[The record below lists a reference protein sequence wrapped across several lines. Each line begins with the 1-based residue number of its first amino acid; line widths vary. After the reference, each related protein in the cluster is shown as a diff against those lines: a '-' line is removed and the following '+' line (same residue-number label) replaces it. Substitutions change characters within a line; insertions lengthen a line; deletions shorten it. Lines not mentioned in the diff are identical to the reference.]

1 MRIILFFIEVFRKF
15 PFLIVSNVILLIIV
29 GILDAASI
37 ITVTPV
43 VDLMIHPDSNN
54 LSTITIKINAILK
67 SIGIPITLLSLM
79 LVFLVFNILRSIFFI
94 LSKHFIFKTRTKVIK
109 EMMLGTFEDFF
120 NSQWYFFSSNSQGT
134 LLNTF
139 SREIARVAEAL
150 GAMAVFF
157 ADVVQITF
165 YFAVPFY
172 LTWKVSTVSL
182 ISALIAVSPLFL
194 LGKISYNLGKKITN
208 AANQLTSVI
217 AESLSSAKVI
227 LGYGNQHLSISK
239 LSEAFDRHYNG
250 LIIAS
255 TLEFSIPNIYFPL
268 GMSCLIITLLYSRAI
283 GVPLAET
290 VAVLYSLLKAVPL
303 IGELSRTRNSLENF
317 YPSYEQL
324 KRLRENAKQLKQI
337 TGSILFKRI
346 SHEILFENVS
356 FAYPGCKNVLN
367 YINAKIPKG
376 KMIAFVGESGA
387 GKSTLVDMLMGFHQ
401 PSAGKIKIDNVPIE
415 NFDIYSLR
423 QRIGYVPQEG
433 LLFNTTIRENLL
445 WSNNEASETDI
456 INACKL
462 ARAHEFI
469 QKCENGYDT
478 IVGDRGVRLSGG
490 EIQRI
495 ALARAI
501 LRKPELLIL
510 DEATSSLDSN
520 SEQLIQQSIE
530 SIAKY
535 TTIVVI
541 AHRLSTIKNADYVY
555 VLSNGTIAEE
565 GKYNELTNKGGL
577 FANMVQKQMLM

>member
-1 MRIILFFIEVFRKF
+1 MRIILFISEVFRKF
-15 PFLIVSNVILLIIV
+15 PLLIISNVILLIIV

-43 VDLMIHPDSNN
+43 VDLVMHPDGNN
-54 LSTITIKINAILK
+54 LSTVTIKITAILK
-67 SIGIPITLLSLM
+67 NVGIPTTLLSLM
-79 LVFLVFNILRSIFFI
+79 IVFIVFNILRSVFFVLSKYFI
-94 LSKHFIFKTRTKVIK
+94 LTTRLKVVR
-109 EMMLGTFEDFF
+109 EMMLGAFEDFF

-134 LLNTF
+134 LINTF
-139 SREIARVAEAL
+139 TREIARVAEAFSL
-150 GAMAVFF
+150 MAGFF
-157 ADVVQITF
+157 ANVVQITF

-182 ISALIAVSPLFL
+182 ISALICVTPFFL
-194 LGKISYNLGKKITN
+194 LGRLSYNLGIKITN
-208 AANQLTSVI
+208 TANQLTAVI
-217 AESLSSAKVI
+217 VESLSSAKVI
-227 LGYGNQHLSISK
+227 LGFGNQNISIAK
-239 LSEAFDRHYNG
+239 LSKAFDRHYKAS
-250 LIIAS
+250 LVAS
-255 TLEFSIPNIYFPL
+255 TLEQSIPIMYFPL
-268 GMSCLIITLLYSRAI
+268 GLVCLVSTLLFSRAI
-283 GVPLAET
+283 GVPLSET
-290 VAVLYSLLKAVPL
+290 VAVLYSLMKSVPL
-303 IGELSRTRNSLENF
+303 IGELSRARNSLENF
-317 YPSYEQL
+317 YPSYEQI

-337 TGSILFKRI
+337 TGSRI
-346 SHEILFENVS
+346 FEGIANGIIFENVS

-367 YINAKIPKG
+367 HINAKIPKG

-387 GKSTLVDMLMGFHQ
+387 GKSTLIDMLMGFHE
-401 PSAGKIKIDNVPIE
+401 PSTGKVKIDNIPIE
-415 NFDIYSLR
+415 NFDISSLR
-423 QRIGYVPQEG
+423 HKIGYVPQEE
-433 LLFNTTIRENLL
+433 LLFNASIRDNLL
-445 WSNNEASETDI
+445 WSNNEASEIDI

-469 QKCENGYDT
+469 QNCSNGYDT

-530 SIAKY
+530 TIAKY

-555 VLSNGTIAEE
+555 ILSNGTIVEE
-565 GKYNELTNKGGL
+565 GNYGELTKKGGL
-577 FANMVQKQMLM
+577 FAQMVQKQMLM

>member
-1 MRIILFFIEVFRKF
+1 MRIILFISEIFRKF
-15 PFLIVSNVILLIIV
+15 PLLVISNVILLIIV

-43 VDLMIHPDSNN
+43 VDLMMHPDANN
-54 LSTITIKINAILK
+54 LSKVTIKITAILK
-67 SIGIPITLLSLM
+67 NVGIPITLLSLM
-79 LVFLVFNILRSIFFI
+79 IVFLVFNILRSVFFMLSKYFI
-94 LSKHFIFKTRTKVIK
+94 LTTRLKVIR
-109 EMMLGTFEDFF
+109 EMMLGAFEDFF

-134 LLNTF
+134 LINTF
-139 SREIARVAEAL
+139 TREIARVGEAFAL
-150 GAMAVFF
+150 MAGFF
-157 ADVVQITF
+157 ANVVQITF

-182 ISALIAVSPLFL
+182 ISALICVTPFFL
-194 LGKISYNLGKKITN
+194 LGRLSYNLGIKITN
-208 AANQLTSVI
+208 TANQLTAVI

-227 LGYGNQHLSISK
+227 LGYGNQNMSIAK
-239 LSEAFDRHYNG
+239 LSKAFDRHYKAS
-250 LIIAS
+250 LLAS
-255 TLEFSIPNIYFPL
+255 TLEQSIPIMYFPL
-268 GMSCLIITLLYSRAI
+268 GLVCLVSTLLFSRAI
-283 GVPLAET
+283 GVPLSET
-290 VAVLYSLLKAVPL
+290 VAVLYSLMKSVPL
-303 IGELSRTRNSLENF
+303 IGELSRARNSLENF
-317 YPSYEQL
+317 YPSYEQI

-337 TGSILFKRI
+337 TGLRI
-346 SHEILFENVS
+346 FEGIYNGIIFENVS
-356 FAYPGCKNVLN
+356 FAYPGCKNVLTH
-367 YINAKIPKG
+367 INAKIPKG

-387 GKSTLVDMLMGFHQ
+387 GKSTLIDMLMGFHE
-401 PSAGKIKIDNVPIE
+401 PSTGKVKIDNIPIE
-415 NFDIYSLR
+415 NFDISSLR
-423 QRIGYVPQEG
+423 HKIGYVPQEE
-433 LLFNTTIRENLL
+433 LLFNTSIRDNLL
-445 WSNNEASETDI
+445 WSNNEASEIDI

-469 QKCENGYDT
+469 QNCSNGYDT

-555 VLSNGTIAEE
+555 VLNNGTIAEE
-565 GKYNELTNKGGL
+565 GNYKELTKKGGL
-577 FANMVQKQMLM
+577 FAQMVQKQMLM

>member
-1 MRIILFFIEVFRKF
+1 M
-15 PFLIVSNVILLIIV
+15 LIIV

-67 SIGIPITLLSLM
+67 SMGIPITLLSLM
-79 LVFLVFNILRSIFFI
+79 IVFLVFNILRSIFFI
-94 LSKHFIFKTRTKVIK
+94 LSKYFILTTRIKVIR
-109 EMMLGTFEDFF
+109 EMMLGTFDDFF

-134 LLNTF
+134 LINTF

-150 GAMAVFF
+150 GSMAGFF
-157 ADVVQITF
+157 ANVIQIIF

-172 LTWKVSTVSL
+172 LTWKVSTVGL
-182 ISALIAVSPLFL
+182 ISALICVAPLFL
-194 LGKISYNLGKKITN
+194 LGKLSYNLGSKITN
-208 AANQLTSVI
+208 TANQLTAVI
-217 AESLSSAKVI
+217 TESLSSAKVI
-227 LGYGNQHLSISK
+227 LGFGNQQISMSNLSD
-239 LSEAFDRHYNG
+239 AFDRHYKVS
-250 LIIAS
+250 LIAS
-255 TLEFSIPNIYFPL
+255 TLEFSIPIIYFPL
-268 GMSCLIITLLYSRAI
+268 GMVCLVTTLLYSRAI
-283 GVPLAET
+283 AVPLSET
-290 VAVLYSLLKAVPL
+290 VAVLYSLMKSVPL
-303 IGELSRTRNSLENF
+303 IGELSKARNSLETF

-324 KRLRENAKQLKQI
+324 KRLRNNAKQLKQI
-337 TGSILFKRI
+337 TGPIIFQKI
-346 SHEILFENVS
+346 SHGIVFENVS

-367 YINAKIPKG
+367 HINAIIPKG

-387 GKSTLVDMLMGFHQ
+387 GKSTLIDMLMGFHE
-401 PSAGKIKIDNVPIE
+401 PGAGKIKIDNIPIE

-433 LLFNTTIRENLL
+433 LLFNTSIRNNLL
-445 WSNNEASETDI
+445 WSNNEASESDI
-456 INACKL
+456 FNACKL

-469 QKCENGYDT
+469 QNCANGYDT

-510 DEATSSLDSN
+510 DEATSSLDSH

-530 SIAKY
+530 TIAKY

-541 AHRLSTIKNADYVY
+541 AHRLSTIKNSDYVY
-555 VLSNGTIAEE
+555 VLSNGTIVEE
-565 GKYNELTNKGGL
+565 GNYKELTNQGGL
-577 FANMVQKQMLM
+577 FAEMVQNQMLM

>member
-1 MRIILFFIEVFRKF
+1 MRIIIFINEVFRKF
-15 PFLIVSNVILLIIV
+15 PLLIITNIILLIIV

-37 ITVTPV
+37 ITVAPV
-43 VDLMIHPDSNN
+43 VDLMMHPNANN
-54 LSTITIKINAILK
+54 LSAITIKITGILK
-67 SIGIPITLLSLM
+67 TIGIPITLLSLM
-79 LVFLVFNILRSIFFI
+79 IVFLVFNILRSVFFI
-94 LSKHFIFKTRTKVIK
+94 ISKYLIFKTRLKVVR
-109 EMMLGTFEDFF
+109 EMMLGAFEDFF

-134 LLNTF
+134 LINTF
-139 SREIARVAEAL
+139 TREIARVAEAFAL
-150 GAMAVFF
+150 IAGFF
-157 ADVVQITF
+157 ANLVQISF

-182 ISALIAVSPLFL
+182 ISALICVAPFFL
-194 LGKISYNLGKKITN
+194 LGRLSYNLGIKITN
-208 AANQLTSVI
+208 TANQLTTVI
-217 AESLSSAKVI
+217 AESLGSAKVI
-227 LGYGNQHLSISK
+227 LGYGNQHMSISK
-239 LSEAFDRHYNG
+239 LAKAFDRHYNVS
-250 LIIAS
+250 LIAS
-255 TLEFSIPNIYFPL
+255 TLEHSIPIMYFPL
-268 GMSCLIITLLYSRAI
+268 GLVCLVSTLLFSRAI
-283 GVPLAET
+283 GVPLSET
-290 VAVLYSLLKAVPL
+290 VAVLYSLMKSVPL
-303 IGELSRTRNSLENF
+303 IGELSRARNSLENF
-317 YPSYEQL
+317 YPSYEQI

-337 TGSILFKRI
+337 TGSRVFQGI
-346 SHEILFENVS
+346 SNEIIFENVS

-367 YINAKIPKG
+367 CINAKIPKG

-387 GKSTLVDMLMGFHQ
+387 GKSTLIDMLMGFHE
-401 PSAGKIKIDNVPIE
+401 PSTGKVKIDNVPIE
-415 NFDIYSLR
+415 NFDISSLR

-433 LLFNTTIRENLL
+433 LLFNTSIRDNLL
-445 WSNNEASETDI
+445 WSNNEASEIDI

-469 QKCENGYDT
+469 QRCSNGYDT

-535 TTIVVI
+535 TNIVVI

-565 GKYNELTNKGGL
+565 GTYKELTKKGGL
-577 FANMVQKQMLM
+577 FAQMVQKQMLM